1 MNKNYF
7 RIRKNLEFYL
17 YKYRLYLYSD
27 DYTTP
32 QYIGWDDNSD
42 SGCFKLSENVTT
54 VYLWD
59 TYSEL
64 YRGIFNE
71 YYNTHNI

>member
-7 RIRKNLEFYL
+7 RIRKSCLFDYP
-17 YKYRLYLYSD
+17 KYNLYLYSD

-42 SGCFKLSENVTT
+42 SGCFKIAENITT
-54 VYLWD
+54 VSCWD
-59 TYSEL
+59 TYREL
-64 YRGIFNE
+64 FGDIFNE
-71 YYNTHNI
+71 